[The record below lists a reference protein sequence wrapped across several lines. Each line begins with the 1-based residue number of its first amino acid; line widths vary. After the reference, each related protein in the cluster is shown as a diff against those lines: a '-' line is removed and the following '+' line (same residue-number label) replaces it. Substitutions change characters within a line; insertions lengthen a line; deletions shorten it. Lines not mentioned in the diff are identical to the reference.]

1 MRFAGAVLCLAV
13 FACSSSP
20 EEAIDAPV
28 DIADDLGADVAEPQ
42 ADVPVEDTA
51 DPALAVDEGPASPD
65 LGPST
70 FDEGVLHTGLTINL
84 STLKGTATLRAVRS
98 SAGTWRTDGLEV
110 SSVTVD
116 GSEAEWSVAD
126 GVLTVAVGDS
136 PDPAVIVVEYTFS
149 LVAKGSFMGA
159 MESGSTLLWPEYCSN
174 LFPCQPHPADG
185 STFSLEVLGAPEG
198 QIAVYPAEIAADVP
212 PYTVAWAVGDY
223 TWTPIGTTT
232 QGTDV
237 GFWATPNGF
246 PKAQKG
252 TADLVG
258 IFQWFEETLG
268 PYTLGKVVG
277 PVEVDWGV
285 LAYGGIEHHPLWH
298 VSTPALGDAAVHAH
312 ETAHGWF
319 GTGVRLECWE
329 DLVLSE
335 GTADYLAARAI
346 AVVVGQ
352 EAADKLW
359 KRYTTEL
366 KTLIQVNLNAVA
378 WPSETC
384 NQIDV
389 LEDLFSQI
397 PYKKGARFYRAVAAE
412 IGAESLDEVLGMFY
426 TMHHN
431 QAARMQDLLDLIA
444 SETGFDPEPLAGV
457 WLRTLELPEGWDQ

>member
-1 MRFAGAVLCLAV
+1 MRYTSAAICLAV
-13 FACSSSP
+13 FACSSPS
-20 EEAIDAPV
+20 EDAM
-28 DIADDLGADVAEPQ
+28 
-42 ADVPVEDTA
+42 DVPVETEGDAGDITERPVDTRDSGSLDVVVVPDA
-51 DPALAVDEGPASPD
+51 GPVAPD
-65 LGPST
+65 LDPST
-70 FDEGVLHTGLTINL
+70 FDEGVLHTGLILDL
-84 STLKGTATLRAVRS
+84 STLEGTATLRAMRG
-98 SAGTWRTDGLEV
+98 SAGSWRTDGLEV
-110 SSVTVD
+110 TSVSVD
-116 GSEAEWSVAD
+116 AVDADWSVAD
-126 GVLTVAVGDS
+126 GILSVKT
-136 PDPAVIVVEYTFS
+136 PDGPEPAVIVVNYTFS

-198 QIAVYPAEIAADVP
+198 QIAVYPAEILADVP
-212 PYTVAWAVGDY
+212 PYTLAFAVGDY
-223 TWTPIGTTT
+223 TWTPLGTTA
-232 QGTDV
+232 QGTKV

-246 PKAQKG
+246 PNAQKG
-252 TADLVG
+252 TANLVA

-268 PYTLGKVVG
+268 PYTLGEVVG
-277 PVEVDWGV
+277 PVEVDWGS

-319 GTGVRLECWE
+319 GTGTRLECWE

-335 GTADYLAARAI
+335 GTSDYLAARAI
-346 AVVVGQ
+346 EVAVNQ
-352 EAADKLW
+352 EAADKVW

-366 KTLIQVNLNAVA
+366 KALIDYGYNAVA
-378 WPSETC
+378 WPSGTC
-384 NQIDV
+384 NQINV

-397 PYKKGARFYRAVAAE
+397 PYKKGARFYRAVAEE
-412 IGAESLDEVLGMFY
+412 IGAEALDEVLGMFY

-444 SETGFDPEPLAGV
+444 SDTGFDPEPLAGV